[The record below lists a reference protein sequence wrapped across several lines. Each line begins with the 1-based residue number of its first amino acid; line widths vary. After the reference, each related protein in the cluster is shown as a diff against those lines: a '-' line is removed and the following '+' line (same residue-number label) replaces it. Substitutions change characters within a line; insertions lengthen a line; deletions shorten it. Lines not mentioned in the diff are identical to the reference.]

1 MYQKTPSYVSWTGLK
16 GLWFTTV
23 LLFRLLEEVSY
34 CNICLF
40 LRKIA
45 VCFGSLPV
53 AIGTAAAIP
62 GTVVHRVA
70 PVGADG
76 CVRFGH
82 PSGTL
87 KVGAEVRR
95 DGRHW
100 AVSKVLMSRS
110 ARRLME
116 GWVRVPAETP

>member
-1 MYQKTPSYVSWTGLK
+1 MRARLGFLA
-16 GLWFTTV
+16 V
-23 LLFRLLEEVSY
+23 LLALLVSFNAAQDAPKRIRVGAEVLQSK
-34 CNICLF
+34 L
-40 LRKIA
+40 
-45 VCFGSLPV
+45 
-53 AIGTAAAIP
+53 
-62 GTVVHRVA
+62 VHRVA